1 MGGSTGDLPVVV
13 AAAILDRDGR
23 VLAGQRRSPPHL
35 AGLWELPGGKVEP
48 GERDEDALVRE
59 CREELGV
66 DVSLGERVG
75 DTWAGLDGFVL
86 RVWTA
91 SVVSGDAPRQI
102 DHAALRWV
110 PPDELLDVDWLPG
123 DEALAAHLAAMLA
136 GDAEE
141 RPLAGGNV
149 GGAVRIG
156 RTVRRPCGFWS
167 EAVHALMRHARDRG
181 VPGVPRVFG
190 VDDRGREVTEFLA
203 GDVTPSGPWASWA
216 LTDGFLGDVGS
227 WLRRYHEA
235 VADFPADGLRFRLT
249 EPRPLAPGELV
260 CHNDIGPHNLV
271 GSAGRLVGVL
281 DWDAAGPCRPVLDL
295 AYAAWG
301 FAIQEQHEPL
311 DVRAHRVGT
320 LCAAYGIRALDV
332 LDAVEERVHLL
343 ADTVH
348 AGAAAGDEGLRHLVA
363 LGEIDKHLAR
373 LARFREEKQQFARL
387 LS

>member
-1 MGGSTGDLPVVV
+1 MAGSTGDLLVVV
-13 AAAILDRDGR
+13 AAAIIDGDGR
-23 VLAGQRRSPPHL
+23 VLAAQRRSPAHL
-35 AGLWELPGGKVEP
+35 AGLWELPGGKVEQ

-66 DVSLGERVG
+66 DVALGERVG
-75 DTWAGLDGFVL
+75 GTWPGLGGFVL

-91 SVVSGDAPRQI
+91 RVVSGDAPRPL
-102 DHAALRWV
+102 DHSALRWV
-110 PPDELLDVDWLPG
+110 PPDELLDVEWLPG
-123 DEALAAHLAAMLA
+123 DHALVAHLAAMLA
-136 GDAEE
+136 GDAQE

-156 RTVRRPCGFWS
+156 DTVRRPCGFWS
-167 EAVHALMRHARDRG
+167 EAVHALMRHVRDRG

-190 VDDRGREVTEFLA
+190 VDDQGREVTEFLA
-203 GDVTPSGPWASWA
+203 GDVTPTGPWASWA
-216 LTDGFLGDVGS
+216 LTDAFLGDVGA
-227 WLRRYHEA
+227 WLRRFHEA
-235 VADFPADGLRFRLT
+235 VADFPSDGRRFRLVG
-249 EPRPLAPGELV
+249 PRPLAPGELV

-271 GSAGRLVGVL
+271 GAAGRLVGVL

-301 FAIQEQHEPL
+301 FALQEQGEPIET
-311 DVRAHRVGT
+311 RAHRVRT
-320 LCAAYGIRALDV
+320 LCTAYGIGAVDV

-363 LGEIDKHLAR
+363 IGEVDRHLAR
-373 LARFREEKQQFARL
+373 LARFREERPAFARL
-387 LS
+387 LA

>member
-1 MGGSTGDLPVVV
+1 MPEGTGDPPVVV
-13 AAAILDRDGR
+13 AAAILHGDGR
-23 VLAGQRRSPPHL
+23 VLAAQRRRPPHL

-66 DVSLGERVG
+66 DVSLGERIG
-75 DTWAGLDGFVL
+75 DTWPGPDGFVL

-91 SVVSGDAPRQI
+91 RVTSGDVPRPL
-102 DHAALRWV
+102 DHAALQWV
-110 PPDELLDVDWLPG
+110 PPDELQDVAWLPG
-123 DEALAAHLAAMLA
+123 DEALAMHLAAVLA

-190 VDDRGREVTEFLA
+190 VDDRGREVTEFID
-203 GDVTPSGPWASWA
+203 GDVTPDGPWAPWA
-216 LTDGFLGDVGS
+216 LTDAFLGDVGA
-227 WLRRYHEA
+227 WLRTFHEA
-235 VADFPADGLRFRLT
+235 VAGFPSDGLRFRLT

-260 CHNDIGPHNLV
+260 CHNDIDPHNLV
-271 GSAGRLVGVL
+271 GSSGRLAGVL
-281 DWDAAGPCRPVLDL
+281 DWDAAGPCLPVLDL
-295 AYAAWG
+295 AYTAWG
-301 FAIQEQHEPL
+301 FAIQEQHARI
-311 DVRAHRVGT
+311 DVRAARVRT
-320 LCAAYGIRALDV
+320 LCAAYGIGALDV
-332 LDAVEERVHLL
+332 LDAVEARVHLL
-343 ADTVH
+343 ADTVR
-348 AGAAAGDEGLRHLVA
+348 AGAAAGDEGLRHLLA
-363 LGEIDKHLAR
+363 LGEIDRHLAR
-373 LARFREEKQQFARL
+373 LSRFREEKETFARL